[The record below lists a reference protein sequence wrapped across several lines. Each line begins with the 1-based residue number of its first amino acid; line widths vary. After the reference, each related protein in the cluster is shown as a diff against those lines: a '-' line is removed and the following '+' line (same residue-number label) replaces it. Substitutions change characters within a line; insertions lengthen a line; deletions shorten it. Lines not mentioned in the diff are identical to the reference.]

1 MANKVKSF
9 ADLPPLPPHIA
20 SYVAMDW
27 EAKRLYVEPRRKT
40 DPLLMTW
47 LDRCQQQGVQLQI
60 TPVELDEI
68 IARQG
73 NNLNLFKVDVGS
85 ADDSL
90 ENHKA
95 ALNLLAVSANYRA
108 SDIHILLRGS
118 FTEVQCRIKGE
129 LRILTRLSQG
139 EGEAIVRAFYQGIAI
154 VKDATFQPLQIQ
166 NAQIS
171 GAIVNDYGLSSV
183 RIVRGPAY
191 PVEEGG
197 GFMILRLQYRD
208 SGVAKTTSTHLDV
221 LAYPRRPQG
230 ELQLANLGY
239 LPHQV
244 QKMRYLIEGSSGIVL
259 FTGPT
264 GSGKTTRIYELLRE
278 TAIMS
283 PMLRTLSIEK
293 PVEYP
298 MPWAVQMSIT
308 GEAEGL
314 DEGDAFGDY
323 LKHALRMDPDWIFLG
338 EIRSPGVALTAFE
351 ASLTGHKVVSTIHA
365 EDPFSVPDR
374 IEIMD
379 SSRLSRRMF
388 CNSKMIRGIVTQRL
402 LPQLC
407 PDCSV
412 PLKEAD
418 LSCISPN
425 LYANLFTYGDISKV
439 RVRGTGCPNCQG
451 SGSLNRIPVAE
462 VIVTDTNLMRDF
474 IEHNADVA
482 RRNYRAREG
491 ADKSVL
497 SVAMDGVLAGRVDP
511 NDVGR
516 YIDVIVPASRVNE

>member
-1 MANKVKSF
+1 MASNIKSIK
-9 ADLPPLPPHIA
+9 DLPPLPVHIA
-20 SYVAMDW
+20 DYIAMDH

-47 LDRCQQQGVQLQI
+47 LDRCLKQGIEFQVI
-60 TPVELDEI
+60 PVELDEI
-68 IARQG
+68 VSRQG
-73 NNLNLFKVDVGS
+73 NNISLFNGGV
-85 ADDSL
+85 ADSDDKL
-90 ENHKA
+90 DNHKA
-95 ALNLLAVSANYRA
+95 ALNLLSVASNYRA

-129 LRILTRLSQG
+129 LRVLTRLSQG
-139 EGEAIVRAFYQGIAI
+139 EGEAIVRAFYQGIAV
-154 VKDATFQPLQIQ
+154 VKDATFQPLQVQ

-171 GAIVNDYGLSSV
+171 GNILNDYGLSSV
-183 RIVRGPAY
+183 RIVRGPSY

-197 GFMILRLQYRD
+197 GFMVLRLQYRD
-208 SGVAKTTSTHLDV
+208 TGTAQAKPVHLDV
-221 LAYPRRPQG
+221 LAYPRRPPGQ
-230 ELQLANLGY
+230 LQLGNLGY

-244 QKMRYLIEGSSGIVL
+244 EKMRYLIEGSSGILL

-264 GSGKTTRIYELLRE
+264 GSGKTTRIYELLTE
-278 TAIMS
+278 TARMS

-379 SSRLSRRMF
+379 MARLSRRMF

-412 PLKEAD
+412 PIKEAD

-425 LYANLFTYGDISKV
+425 LYANLFTYGDVSRV
-439 RVRGTGCPNCQG
+439 RVRGTGCPSCHG
-451 SGSLNRIPVAE
+451 SGSLNRIPIAE
-462 VIVTDTNLMRDF
+462 IVVTDTNLMRDF

-497 SVAMDGVLAGRVDP
+497 SLAMDGVLAGRVDP

-516 YIDVIVPASRVNE
+516 YIDVVVPASRVNE

>member
-1 MANKVKSF
+1 MDNEARPVSN
-9 ADLPPLPPHIA
+9 LPPLPFHIVD
-20 SYVAMDW
+20 YIAMDR
-27 EAKRLYVEPRRKT
+27 EAKRIYVEPRRKT

-47 LDRCQQQGVQLQI
+47 LDRCHKQGIDFQI
-60 TPVELDEI
+60 IAVEIDEI
-68 IARQG
+68 ITRQG
-73 NNLNLFKVDVGS
+73 GDANLVKIDVGS

-95 ALNLLAVSANYRA
+95 ALDLLSVSADYHA

-118 FTEVQCRIKGE
+118 FAEVQCRIKGE
-129 LRILTRLSQG
+129 LRVLRRLSQG
-139 EGEAIVRAFYQGIAI
+139 EGEAIVRAFYQGIAV
-154 VKDATFQPLQIQ
+154 VKDATFQPLQVQ

-171 GAIVNDYGLSSV
+171 GAILNDCGLSSV

-197 GFMILRLQYRD
+197 GFMVLRLQYKD
-208 SGVAKTTSTHLDV
+208 SNVIRARSKSLEM
-221 LAYPRRPQG
+221 LAYPRRPPG
-230 ELQLANLGY
+230 ELHLWSLGY

-244 QKMRYLIEGSSGIVL
+244 EKMRYLIEGSSGIVL

-264 GSGKTTRIYELLRE
+264 GSGKTTRIYELLKE
-278 TAIMS
+278 TARLS

-379 SSRLSRRMF
+379 SHRLSRRMF

-412 PLKEAD
+412 PIKDAD
-418 LSCISPN
+418 SSCISSSLYTN
-425 LYANLFTYGDISKV
+425 LRTYGDISRV
-439 RVRGTGCPNCQG
+439 RVRGVGCPHCHG
-451 SGSLNRIPVAE
+451 SGSIDRIPVAE
-462 VIVTDTNLMRDF
+462 VIVTDTSLMRDF
-474 IEHNADVA
+474 IEHNADIA

-491 ADKSVL
+491 ADKSIL
-497 SVAMDGVLAGRVDP
+497 SVAMDGVLDGRVDP
-511 NDVGR
+511 HDVGR
-516 YIDVIVPASRVNE
+516 YIDVVVPAIRVNE